1 MATSP
6 GGFLEEARQSSLKC
20 IFGGVLLSPLPQ
32 IPMLKFQPSAPVC
45 GERPFKEVT
54 ELK

>member
-6 GGFLEEARQSSLKC
+6 GGFLEEVRQSSLNC
-20 IFGGVLLSPLPQ
+20 ISGGVLLSPPQ